1 MKGTITIESEVGL
14 GTEVAIH
21 LDLKIDDSAPQ
32 TWMELLKGM
41 RILLADGDAV
51 VCEDAA
57 SVLGAADITVD
68 WAEDGNTALALLKRG
83 FAEGRSYQAVIA
95 DWNLPELDG
104 VNLMKEIEQRFGS
117 DSPLTFISAYDWSEI
132 MEGDQFDDAKHFIKK
147 PLFPRRLNA
156 ALESAGTDGS
166 LVEEHSGQT
175 RGTKG
180 WRLLLVEDNDLNREI
195 AAEFLTMG
203 DMEFD
208 TAVNGQIAVDHF
220 LASAPG
226 TYDAILMDLQMPVKD
241 GLTATRE
248 IRASNHEQA
257 ETIPII
263 AMTANAFEEDVK
275 RCFNAGM
282 NAHLAKPLD
291 LKRMLG
297 TIEDVVR
304 KNRDGSRKYEKE

>member
-1 MKGTITIESEVGL
+1 
-14 GTEVAIH
+14 
-21 LDLKIDDSAPQ
+21 
-32 TWMELLKGM
+32 
-41 RILLADGDAV
+41 
-51 VCEDAA
+51 
-57 SVLGAADITVD
+57 
-68 WAEDGNTALALLKRG
+68 
-83 FAEGRSYQAVIA
+83 
-95 DWNLPELDG
+95 
-104 VNLMKEIEQRFGS
+104 
-117 DSPLTFISAYDWSEI
+117 
-132 MEGDQFDDAKHFIKK
+132 
-147 PLFPRRLNA
+147 
-156 ALESAGTDGS
+156 
-166 LVEEHSGQT
+166 
-175 RGTKG
+175 
-180 WRLLLVEDNDLNREI
+180 
-195 AAEFLTMG
+195 MG

-282 NAHLAKPLD
+282 NAHLAKTVR
-291 LKRMLG
+291 LKKNVGNDRRCC
-297 TIEDVVR
+297 T